1 MFTFKEMARM
11 FMDAGYSVENVI
23 MRKNPINEEHEK
35 LLDNIMAMVHESE
48 RWMFEAFQFVI
59 SRRCWHSDI
68 CFSPSSM

>member
-1 MFTFKEMARM
+1 MKTHIHMFTFKEMARM

-59 SRRCWHSDI
+59 RAEKK
-68 CFSPSSM
+68 